1 MKMLRNFGI
10 AAALALIA
18 FAVPAQAASVVLCSP
33 TTTTSGG
40 SKRVVNP
47 NTSNA
52 YTLSSVGCA
61 LIAAADVGY
70 FQSQGYSLDTPMR
83 SMTIAGQ
90 TAAFTMTLPAG
101 AIIRDIIAQETSG
114 ASVTGGLKI
123 GTTAGGTDVATG
135 MLLPAST
142 VIITPEV
149 SMSKRVFSATA
160 PQTLFVGAVSSFNSS
175 AVNLTVVYEFF

>member
-1 MKMLRNFGI
+1 MKMLRTIGF
-10 AAALALIA
+10 AAALALIGL
-18 FAVPAQAASVVLCSP
+18 AVPAQAASVVLCSP
-33 TTTTSGG
+33 PSPSANG

-47 NTSNA
+47 NTTTA
-52 YTLSSVGCA
+52 YTLNALGCGV
-61 LIAAADVGY
+61 IASADVGY
-70 FQSQGYSLDTPMR
+70 FLSQGFIVDSPSR

-101 AIIRDIIAQETSG
+101 TIIRDIIAQETSG

-135 MLLPAST
+135 LLLGAST
-142 VIITPEV
+142 QIIVPEV
-149 SMSKRVFSATA
+149 SMSKRIFSPTA

-175 AVNLTVVYEFF
+175 AVNLTVIYEYF